1 MKHQHQHCHQ
11 TEDKTEQSGGPGPHR
26 RHEKSPQQNSS
37 MNNNSDSPVM
47 RKLRAQQQ
55 KSSNSRTAQQPKVQR
70 AEETDEVIEN
80 KHSDIDDGNR
90 LSRSVGTKVNLNGHS
105 KKVAADDHKLG
116 SDHLE
121 GNQFSDAKKSS
132 DINTSDAKKD
142 NHNLNSN
149 SQTLSHEHSKP
160 LYSKKTSSKTETQA
174 LKRTPN
180 PTSTQQLSKPQ
191 LEVVSAA
198 TGDTLEPIRN
208 SAQKAQEKS
217 KPKFKENVEPEE
229 VFVELHPLPRDKSC
243 EQIAQT
249 ENVISRN
256 STIHNRDRKL
266 H

>member
-1 MKHQHQHCHQ
+1 MKCILY
-11 TEDKTEQSGGPGPHR
+11 G
-26 RHEKSPQQNSS
+26 
-37 MNNNSDSPVM
+37 
-47 RKLRAQQQ
+47 L
-55 KSSNSRTAQQPKVQR
+55 SNF
-70 AEETDEVIEN
+70 
-80 KHSDIDDGNR
+80 
-90 LSRSVGTKVNLNGHS
+90 
-105 KKVAADDHKLG
+105 LG

-249 ENVISRN
+249 EFPRFSGDFSSDNV
-256 STIHNRDRKL
+256 NRDNVSAELSDTYRMWDGQPSE
-266 H
+266 